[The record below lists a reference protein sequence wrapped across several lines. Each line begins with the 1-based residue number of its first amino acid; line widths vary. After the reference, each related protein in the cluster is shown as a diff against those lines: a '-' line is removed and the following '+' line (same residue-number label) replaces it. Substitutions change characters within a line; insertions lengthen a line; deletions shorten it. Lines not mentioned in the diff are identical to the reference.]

1 MITGPLKQQVDK
13 LWDTFWT
20 GGISDPLGVV
30 EQISYLLFSKRLD
43 DAQLARESKARM
55 LGHVPDSPVFSAANQ
70 DLRWSQWK
78 HLPPREMLDLV
89 ADRAFPFLK
98 TLGSGGSASAY
109 ARHMADAEFRI
120 KKPQL
125 LADAVAQIDAMP
137 MQDRDTKGDVYEYML
152 SKLST
157 AGVNGQFRTPRHI
170 IRMMVDLMQPRPD
183 DVVCDPA
190 CGTAGFLVAV
200 TDWLRE
206 HRPETQ
212 VDEKMRQHL
221 NAGML
226 HGYDFDT
233 TMLRIASMNL
243 MTHGIDEP
251 DVAYR
256 DSLAEDQGEV
266 RDRYTLVL
274 ANPPFKGSID
284 AGSVAKNLSAVV
296 KTKKTE
302 LLFLVQILRALQPGG
317 RAAVIVPDGVLFGS
331 STAHVAVRKLLCDSH
346 RLQGVVS
353 LPAGVFRPYAG
364 VSTAILL
371 FTKTGTGGTGDVW
384 FYDMTADGFS
394 LDDKRQPVAQD
405 DIPDVL
411 AAFRAGGGPRDDG
424 RKGRSFLV
432 PVTEIRAQG
441 YDLTVNRHKEVEHAA
456 VAHEDPK
463 VILQRLRVLDAE
475 VTKGV
480 ERLWGML

>member
-55 LGHVPDSPVFSAANQ
+55 LGQPGESPVFGPKDQ
-70 DLRWSQWK
+70 DLRWSRWR
-78 HLPPREMLDLV
+78 HLPPGEMLELV
-89 ADRAFPFLK
+89 SQRAFPFLK
-98 TLGSGGSASAY
+98 TLGSGGQASAY
-109 ARHMADAEFRI
+109 AKHMADAEFRI
-120 KKPQL
+120 KKPAL

-137 MQDRDTKGDVYEYML
+137 MADRDTKGDVYEYML

-170 IRMMVDLMQPRPD
+170 IRMMVELMRPQPD
-183 DVVCDPA
+183 DIVCDPA

-206 HRPETQ
+206 NRPEIQ
-212 VDEKMRQHL
+212 HDERMRRHL
-221 NAGML
+221 NSGML

-256 DSLAEDQGEV
+256 DSLAEDQGDV

-302 LLFLVQILRALQPGG
+302 LLFLVQILRTLQPGG

-331 STAHVAVRKLLCDSH
+331 STAHVAVRKLLCDTH

-371 FTKTGTGGTGDVW
+371 FTKTGSGGTDDVW
-384 FYDMTADGFS
+384 FYDMQADGFS
-394 LDDKRQPVAQD
+394 LDDKRQPVALD

-411 AAFRAGGGPRDDG
+411 AAFRHDGGPREDG
-424 RKGRSFLV
+424 RKGKSFRV
-432 PVTEIRAQG
+432 PVAEIRAQG
-441 YDLTVNRHKEVEHAA
+441 YDLTVNRYKEVEHAT
-456 VAHEDPK
+456 VEREDPRE
-463 VILQRLRVLDAE
+463 ILARLRALDAE
-475 VTKGV
+475 IAKGV
-480 ERLWGML
+480 ERLEGLL